1 MAEFSLP
8 SHCRRKQNLLLSNKY
23 VRTGSG
29 HLLIRTEYIARKG
42 WVQYIVRGCRRRCW
56 GLLPPRELGC
66 VEQRLPIPAEFR
78 TEAQIRQYVGG
89 KKPHWL

>member
-1 MAEFSLP
+1 MAEFLLP
-8 SHCRRKQNLLLSNKY
+8 GPCRKKQDLLLSEKS

-29 HLLIRTEYIARKG
+29 YLLIRTEYIARDG
-42 WVQYIVRGCRRRCW
+42 WVRYIVRGCRRR
-56 GLLPPRELGC
+56 GLWPPRELGC
-66 VEQRLPIPAEFR
+66 VEQRLPVPAEFR